1 MELAWLWRVAAL
13 GAMAAVLGAQNGATV
28 PQGFAEGQEF
38 LSKYCGACHGKSPTG
53 GFALQ
58 RVQEPS
64 SFLKE
69 THAWQRLLARLEAG
83 DMPPKKMPAPSEAAR
98 ENFQRWVKESL
109 HREACAGGIRV
120 GARPLRR
127 LNREEYTATVQQ
139 LLDIHMDIGA
149 NLPADGAGGE
159 GFDNAA
165 ETLFLSPLHAEK
177 YLETARLAMDFA
189 AKEYKSRTRILIAK
203 PDAQTTAEQAAR
215 KILANFLPKAFRR
228 PVGETDLAPYLA
240 LFRTARAQ
248 GEDFEPAVFFMLRAV
263 LVSPQ
268 FLFRSE
274 GGAYALASRL
284 SYFLWGSQPNEML
297 MDLAQRGEL
306 AQPAVLRALIPRML
320 RDDRSHVF
328 AKRFVEQWLH
338 TRELDGDKAP
348 DAKLFP
354 EFARNED
361 LRGDIRLQPVYFFRE
376 MLMRD
381 LPITALIDS
390 DGTIA
395 TSHLAKHFGLTLPLN
410 RNANTQPQWVE
421 LPKNSGRGG
430 VLGMPAVLAVASYPY
445 RSSPVLRGAF
455 ILDAILGTP
464 PPAPPPNVPP
474 LEETAAGQAP
484 KTVRERLAQHRAN
497 PSCAGCHS
505 RIDPLGFALEN
516 FDPIGRW
523 RDEEA
528 GKPVDNSA
536 EMPDGHKFAGPQQ
549 LREVL
554 MGKRDL
560 FLRNITNK
568 LLGYALGRGLT
579 LYDQCAVDAI
589 VEQVKNNK
597 YSSRRLIEAIVLSPP
612 FLGESKP

>member
-1 MELAWLWRVAAL
+1 MKLAWLL
-13 GAMAAVLGAQNGATV
+13 GAAAMLSAQSPPRDFTEA
-28 PQGFAEGQEF
+28 QQF

-53 GFALQ
+53 GFALD
-58 RVQEPS
+58 RVKDPA
-64 SFLKE
+64 SFLKD
-69 THAWQRLLARLEAG
+69 THSWQRLKARLEAG
-83 DMPPKKMPAPSEAAR
+83 DMPPKNLPSPNEAAR
-98 ENFQRWVKESL
+98 EGFTQWVKDSL
-109 HREACAGGIRV
+109 HKEACAGGLRV
-120 GARPLRR
+120 GPRPIRR

-189 AKEYKSRTRILIAK
+189 AKEYKSRARILIAK
-203 PDAQTTAEQAAR
+203 PSQSTTPQAAAR
-215 KILANFLPKAFRR
+215 KILENFLPKAFRR
-228 PVGETDLAPYLA
+228 PVSEVDLAPYLT
-240 LFRTARAQ
+240 LFSQARAQ
-248 GEDFEPAVFFMLRAV
+248 GDDFEPAVFFMLRAV
-263 LVSPQ
+263 LVSPH
-268 FLFRSE
+268 FLFRNE
-274 GGAYALASRL
+274 PGPYAFASRL
-284 SYFLWGSQPNEML
+284 SYFLWGSQPNELL
-297 MDLAQRGEL
+297 MDLAKRGDLTKPE
-306 AQPAVLRALIPRML
+306 VLRALIPRML

-328 AKRFVEQWLH
+328 SKRFVEQWLH

-376 MLMRD
+376 MLNRD
-381 LPITALIDS
+381 LPITSLIDS

-395 TSHLAKHFGLTLPLN
+395 TSHLARHFGMQLPLN
-410 RNANTQPQWVE
+410 RNASTQPQWVE

-430 VLGMPAVLAVASYPY
+430 ILGMPAVLSVASYPY

-474 LEETAAGQAP
+474 LEESAPGAAP

-516 FDPIGRW
+516 YDPIGRW

-536 EMPDGHKFAGPQQ
+536 EMPDGHKFSGPQE
-549 LREVL
+549 LRAVL
-554 MGKRDL
+554 MGKQDL
-560 FLRNITNK
+560 FLRNITSK
-568 LLGYALGRGLT
+568 LLGYALGRGLN
-579 LYDQCAVDAI
+579 LYDQCTVDAI
-589 VEQVKNNK
+589 VAEVKNNK

-612 FLGESKP
+612 FLGELKP

>member
-1 MELAWLWRVAAL
+1 MKLAW
-13 GAMAAVLGAQNGATV
+13 VLGIAVSGLAQPPPRDFGEA
-28 PQGFAEGQEF
+28 QQF
-38 LSKYCGACHGKSPTG
+38 LGKYCGACHGKAPTG
-53 GFALQ
+53 GFALD
-58 RVQEPS
+58 RVKEPS

-69 THAWQRLLARLEAG
+69 THSWQRLMARIEAG
-83 DMPPKKMPAPSEAAR
+83 DMPPKNMPSPNEAAR
-98 ENFQRWVKESL
+98 EGFNKWVKDSL
-109 HREACAGGIRV
+109 HREACAGGIRI
-120 GARPLRR
+120 GPRPIRR

-189 AKEYKSRTRILIAK
+189 AKEYKSRARILVAK
-203 PDAQTTAEQAAR
+203 PDANTTPQAAAR
-215 KILANFLPKAFRR
+215 KILTNFLPKAFRR
-228 PVGETDLAPYLA
+228 PVSELELAPYLS
-240 LFRTARAQ
+240 LYTQARAQ
-248 GEDFEPAVFFMLRAV
+248 GDDFEPAVFFMLRAV

-268 FLFRSE
+268 FLFRQE
-274 GGAYALASRL
+274 PAPYALASRL
-284 SYFLWGSQPNEML
+284 SYFLWGSQPNELL
-297 MDLAQRGEL
+297 MDLARRGDL
-306 AQPAVLRALIPRML
+306 AKPEVLRALIPRML

-328 AKRFVEQWLH
+328 SKRFVEQWLH
-338 TRELDGDKAP
+338 TRDLDGDKAP
-348 DAKLFP
+348 DAKLYP
-354 EFARNED
+354 EFTRNED

-376 MLMRD
+376 MLNRD
-381 LPITALIDS
+381 LPITSLIDS

-395 TSHLAKHFGLTLPLN
+395 TSHLAKHFGMTLPLN

-430 VLGMPAVLAVASYPY
+430 ILGMPAVLSVASYPY
-445 RSSPVLRGAF
+445 RTSPVLRGAF

-474 LEETAAGQAP
+474 LEEAAPGAAP
-484 KTVRERLAQHRAN
+484 KTVRERLSQHRAN

-516 FDPIGRW
+516 YDPIGRW
-523 RDEEA
+523 RDEES

-536 EMPDGHKFAGPQQ
+536 EMPDGHKFAGPQE
-549 LREVL
+549 LRRVL
-554 MGKRDL
+554 LGKQDL
-560 FLRNITNK
+560 FLRNIASK

-589 VEQVKNNK
+589 VEEVKNNN
-597 YSSRRLIEAIVLSPP
+597 YSSRRLVEAIVLSPP
-612 FLGESKP
+612 FLGELKP